1 MYGYDPYDY
10 DARTELIR
18 RAERAS
24 INMDEV
30 RELRFVAFNIN
41 KNGFFNITI
50 PKKVQTASILK
61 PDSIT

>member
-1 MYGYDPYDY
+1 MYGHDPYDY

-30 RELRFVAFNIN
+30 RELRFVALNIN

-50 PKKVQTASILK
+50 PKKVQAPPILN
-61 PDSIT
+61 